1 MAEVSE
7 HPLQALGE
15 TTLRNL
21 DELGNPG
28 FDRKKKNMYQLE
40 AHKAVAEVSKIGNP

>member
-28 FDRKKKNMYQLE
+28 FDPKKKNMYNFQLG
-40 AHKAVAEVSKIGNP
+40 ASCWN